1 MRKNKQDNAPNTNC
15 NSCFIHR
22 VAHAQIGNINNESAI
37 IISRNVSSAA
47 LRRVADLIEEASLCQ
62 ECHVRDGTAIEMIRP
77 DFGMM
82 LTVDFINFL
91 ISAFEQENYDLEVDG
106 ENLEI

>member
-1 MRKNKQDNAPNTNC
+1 MRKNKQNNAHNTNW

-22 VAHAQIGNINNESAI
+22 VAHAQIGNINDKSAI
-37 IISRNVSSAA
+37 IIFRNVSSTA
-47 LRRVADLIEEASLCQ
+47 LRRVANLIEEALLCQ
-62 ECHVRDGTAIEMIRP
+62 ECHVRDGTSIEMIHP